1 MEVELK
7 SDWLVHHIELLK
19 CLHRYEMKG
28 VNDKIG
34 SIDYVASGA
43 NQEKKLLR
51 VIINPKAFTDEITKT
66 INFLEKEEYDEA
78 VILAE
83 EFTTGAKNLIR
94 EKKSLNYISSEI
106 ECPYPLSELI
116 YAIQKKTSEL
126 CKLRCGKAPMSE
138 SDCKGYQDSKYTC
151 PIRRIRDDADFHAG
165 RKWMP
170 LLMNDFSRLVTLQ
183 REMNE

>member
-7 SDWLVHHIELLK
+7 SGWLVHHIELLK
-19 CLHRYEMKG
+19 CLHGYEMKG

-51 VIINPKAFTDEITKT
+51 VIINPKAFTEKITKT

-78 VILAE
+78 VILAK
-83 EFTTGAKNLIR
+83 EFTTGAKNLIK
-94 EKKSLNYISSEI
+94 KKSLNYISSEM
-106 ECPYPLSELI
+106 ECPYSLSELI
-116 YAIQKKTSEL
+116 YAIQKKTREL

-138 SDCKGYQDSKYTC
+138 SDCKGYQDGKYTC
-151 PIRRIRDDADFHAG
+151 PVRRSSDDADFHAG
-165 RKWMP
+165 RKWMQ
-170 LLMNDFSRLVTLQ
+170 LLMNDFPRLVTLQ